1 MNINYNMFFLM
12 DERDSMPACYYLS
25 DNGLMDIN
33 VTL

>member
-12 DERDSMPACYYLS
+12 DERDSMFVCYYLS

-33 VTL
+33 VIF